1 MAGNKNRKNKGR
13 KGDLLLI
20 GILLMIGAVLA
31 AVTWLRG
38 ATGDAVEVRTG
49 EKAVILSLAV
59 EETYVIEGV
68 DGGTNT
74 LVIEDGAAY
83 LADADC
89 PDQLCVHM
97 GKIRKQGQSIICLPH
112 QVVIEV
118 IRGGEE
124 NEVDAVAGGR
134 Q

>member
-1 MAGNKNRKNKGR
+1 MAGDKIRINKGR
-13 KGDLLLI
+13 RADLLLL
-20 GILLMIGAVLA
+20 GFFLLVGAILA
-31 AVTWLRG
+31 AVVFTRG
-38 ATGDAVEVRTG
+38 TTGGAVEVRVGNTA
-49 EKAVILSLAV
+49 KILSLSV
-59 EETYVIEGV
+59 NDTYVIDGAI
-68 DGGTNT
+68 GGTNT

-97 GKIRKQGQSIICLPH
+97 GKITKKGQSIICLPH

-124 NEVDAVAGGR
+124 NEADAVAGG
-134 Q
+134 